1 MLIGVGNT
9 DQASLDWMG
18 PQMEIRHDWD
28 GVKAAATFG
37 GVREAGLGRG
47 EDKSR
52 SPCSESFA
60 AGVARVVP
68 SSGKGTGPL
77 RQVTTRGSTARRS
90 GSSVQSLSHVRFFAT
105 PRTAAPQNSLPFT
118 VSRVCSNSCPM
129 SWWRVCDSLGWRQ
142 FLEMDLAAG
151 RKGDLDRAPQHL
163 L

>member
-1 MLIGVGNT
+1 MGVGNT
-9 DQASLDWMG
+9 DQAPLDRLG

-28 GVKAAATFG
+28 GVKAAATFA

-52 SPCSESFA
+52 SPCESFA

-77 RQVTTRGSTARRS
+77 CPVTTRGSIVRRS
-90 GSSVQSLSHVRFFAT
+90 GSSGQLSRSVMSDFAT

-142 FLEMDLAAG
+142 FLEMDLAVG

>member
-90 GSSVQSLSHVRFFAT
+90 GSSVQF
-105 PRTAAPQNSLPFT
+105 
-118 VSRVCSNSCPM
+118 SRSVM
-129 SWWRVCDSLGWRQ
+129 SDSLRPHA
-142 FLEMDLAAG
+142 L
-151 RKGDLDRAPQHL
+151 QHPRIPCPL
-163 L
+163 PSPEFAQTHVQ